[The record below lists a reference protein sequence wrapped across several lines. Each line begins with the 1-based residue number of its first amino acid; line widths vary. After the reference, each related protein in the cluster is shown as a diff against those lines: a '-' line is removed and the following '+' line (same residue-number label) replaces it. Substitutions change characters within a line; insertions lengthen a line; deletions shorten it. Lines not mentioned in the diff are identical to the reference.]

1 MKTTTLFFLFTLLVL
16 NTSAFAQVKIGDNPN
31 TIDVNSLLELE
42 STNKGF
48 LAPRVAL
55 TSVNSVS
62 PLTSPIPVGML
73 VYSIGGAVTDGF
85 YVWNGTK
92 WLNLLTNV
100 NQRNN
105 FVLVKSAAD
114 LPAPVAGVI
123 TLASNTLYEINGT
136 IVLTSKIN
144 LNNSWLRGADAIN
157 DKLVYMGGSGELFTG
172 SAGGN
177 IRFLTLAAPN
187 SGTKVFNLDAAGAN
201 VNFIVQNCYVGSSN
215 NVGNIK
221 NFGGTVFLQTVGFLG
236 NTNGII
242 FENDSI
248 VLLNNALWDKNG
260 HNTYEKFIGNF
271 GVIQMVTGAMEMSS
285 ANSAV
290 GIDVS
295 GITNVRVADLKSVT
309 FAGNG
314 TYKVGNFSKDW
325 EVESEGLD
333 TEKDDVASGN
343 MYVSATAATTFSAL
357 NVPTKMLGTTSS
369 ASLFRVTTSGNNRLI
384 YTGKKTRRFQVIC
397 SLTGTQG
404 SSNIIYAFYIAKNG
418 TILNESKQVVKFANS
433 SDQQSVN
440 VCCTV
445 QLAPNDYIEVWVE
458 NKTNTTALTVQ
469 SLNLAMK

>member
-1 MKTTTLFFLFTLLVL
+1 MKTTTRFFLFIIFLISIPV
-16 NTSAFAQVKIGDNPN
+16 SAQVKIGDNPN
-31 TIDVNSLLELE
+31 TIDQNSLLELE
-42 STNKGF
+42 SANKGF

-55 TSVNSVS
+55 TNVTSPS
-62 PLTSPIPVGML
+62 PLTAPIPVGML
-73 VYSIGGAVTDGF
+73 VYSTGGTITDGF
-85 YVWNGTK
+85 YVWSGTK
-92 WLNLLTNV
+92 WLNLLTNI

-144 LNNSWLRGADAIN
+144 LNNAWLRGADAIN
-157 DKLVYMGGSGELFTG
+157 DKLIYMGAGELFTG

-177 IRFLTLAAPN
+177 VRFLTLAAPN
-187 SGTKVFNLDAAGAN
+187 AGTKVFNLDAAGAN
-201 VNFIVQNCYVGSSN
+201 VNFILQNCYIGSSN

-236 NTNGII
+236 NTNGIT

-248 VLLNNALWDKNG
+248 VLLNNTLWDKNG
-260 HNTYEKFIGNF
+260 SNTYQKFIGNF
-271 GVIQMVTGAMEMSS
+271 GVIQMVTGAMEMNV

-314 TYKVGNFSKDW
+314 TYKVGSFSKDW

-343 MYVSATAATTFSAL
+343 MYVSTTAATAFSAL
-357 NVPTKMLGTTSS
+357 NVPTKVLGTTSS

-384 YTGKKTRRFQVIC
+384 YSGKKTRRFQVIC

-404 SSNIIYAFYIAKNG
+404 ATNIIYAFYIAKNG
-418 TILNESKQVVKFANS
+418 SILNESKQVVKFANS

-445 QLAPNDYIEVWVE
+445 QLATNDYIEVWVE